1 MDVASQKGPNLT
13 NNCLKAAKKSP
24 TIVGPSADS
33 PIANAQPW
41 LNHPA
46 CWRET
51 LKNRLTGVIPDGDL
65 VQTFVPYED
74 LPPDQKMRGTAEAY
88 LFYQKKVLEG

>member
-1 MDVASQKGPNLT
+1 MDAASQKSLNKHE
-13 NNCLKAAKKSP
+13 NCLKAAEESP

-46 CWRET
+46 HLRDSE
-51 LKNRLTGVIPDGDL
+51 KIRVSGNIPDGDSF
-65 VQTFVPYED
+65 QQFVPYED
-74 LPPDQKMRGTAEAY
+74 LTPDMKARGTP
-88 LFYQKKVLEG
+88 